1 MLTFPGRRYRFCDG
15 ISRRDFFQAGALAL
29 GSLSLADVLR
39 LRVQGNVQ
47 RSPRSVIM
55 VWLPGGPS
63 HIDMYDM
70 KPESP
75 VEYRGQFKPIQ
86 TNVPGFDICELMP
99 LQAKIADRLALV
111 RTLQFVDP
119 ISHNPDQVYTGYLGS
134 AQRPPFGSVV
144 SRFGRGP
151 KDLPAY
157 VSLGKRIYGGAGG
170 ERLESEKPYY
180 LGAAHGPLYVESMG
194 SSGGNLENDTAVRN
208 LGRNPGISTERQ
220 NDRQDLLKAFDAKR
234 RDLDSWSATRDFD
247 GHTARALDL
256 LTSPRAREAFDL
268 EREPKQVRERYDLQP
283 YGWGRKFLMA
293 RRLVEAGVSVV
304 TLQAGSWDTHVG
316 NFTGLSK
323 LLPMLDRSLHALVT
337 DLHERGLDQE
347 VLVIVAGEMGRT
359 PKIDSKRADLGAG
372 RHHWP
377 QVGFALFAGAVRTG
391 QVIGETDSRA
401 ELPKTRGLRPPNVL
415 ATIYHA
421 LGIDPKL
428 QVPDF
433 SGRPTALL
441 DDAEPI
447 AELVGS

>member
-1 MLTFPGRRYRFCDG
+1 MLTFQGQRYRFCDG
-15 ISRRDFFQAGALAL
+15 ITRRDFFQVGALGL
-29 GSLSLADVLR
+29 GGLTLADVLR
-39 LRVQGNVQ
+39 LGAQGSVQ
-47 RSPRSVIM
+47 RKPRAVIM

-63 HIDMYDM
+63 HIDMYDL
-70 KPESP
+70 KPDAPED
-75 VEYRGQFKPIQ
+75 YRGQFKPIH
-86 TNVPGFDICELMP
+86 TNVSGFEICELMP
-99 LQAKIADRLALV
+99 LQAKIADKLALV

-119 ISHNPDQVYTGYLGS
+119 VSHNPDQVYTGYLGS

-170 ERLESEKPYY
+170 ETLESEKPYY
-180 LGAAHGPLYVESMG
+180 LGAAHGPMYVESMAG
-194 SSGGNLENDTAVRN
+194 SGGSLDNDTAVRN
-208 LGRNPGISTERQ
+208 LGRNSLVSPERH
-220 NDRQDLLKAFDAKR
+220 NDRQQLLKALDAGR
-234 RDLDSWSATRDFD
+234 RELDSWSAAEDFD
-247 GHTARALDL
+247 VHTARALDL

-268 EREPKQVRERYDLQP
+268 EREPKLSRERYDVQP

-293 RRLVEAGVSVV
+293 RRLVEAGISVV

-323 LLPMLDRSLHALVT
+323 LLPLLDHSVHALVT
-337 DLHERGLDQE
+337 DLHERGLDKE
-347 VLVIVAGEMGRT
+347 VLVIVLGEMGRT
-359 PKIDSKRADLGAG
+359 PKIDSKRTDLGAG

-377 QVGFALFAGAVRTG
+377 QVGFALFGGAVRTG

-401 ELPKTRGLRPPNVL
+401 ELPKTGGLRPQNVL

-421 LGIDPKL
+421 LGIDPRL

-447 AELVGS
+447 VDLIG